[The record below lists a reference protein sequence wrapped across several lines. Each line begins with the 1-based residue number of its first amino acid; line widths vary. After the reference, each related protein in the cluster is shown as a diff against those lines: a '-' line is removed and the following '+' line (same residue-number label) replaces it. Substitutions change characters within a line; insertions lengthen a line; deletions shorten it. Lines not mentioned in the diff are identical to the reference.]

1 MMFAVVNKSER
12 PPLDDDLKNSPLG
25 RLICDCWVFK
35 PEERPTFGEIKERLR
50 RTESLLAGGG
60 GSDSGLPAR
69 TTPHPPPHPQSLPL
83 RKVSS

>member
-1 MMFAVVNKSER
+1 MSVRSSGRKSLADEQQE
-12 PPLDDDLKNSPLG
+12 LQHDNFDLKMRCFYL
-25 RLICDCWVFK
+25 
-35 PEERPTFGEIKERLR
+35 EERLR